1 MKPNINNLK
10 EWEKNYFGIVS
21 PYKRGQLYYYL
32 KFLNSKRFKIIPG
45 DIVEAGVFRGTSL
58 ISSALL
64 ISKIK
69 SIKKKKIWAYD
80 TFSGFPSFS
89 KFDEKN
95 KFFQLFKEDKI
106 SKSHYFD
113 TLKINKYH
121 KIFKSNK
128 ISPKNIS
135 SSNNFDNTSL
145 LFIKKKIKFF
155 KLSTKINLVKGDF
168 KNTMK
173 YQKNLPKKISAG
185 LIDCDLYGGYKI
197 SLKYFWPRLSIN
209 GKLFLDEYFSLKFP
223 GPRFA
228 VNEFLKNNNNAKL
241 IKEGITADFERWSLK
256 KIGK

>member
-32 KFLNSKRFKIIPG
+32 KFLNSKRFKSIPG

-145 LFIKKKIKFF
+145 LFIKKKIK
-155 KLSTKINLVKGDF
+155 
-168 KNTMK
+168 
-173 YQKNLPKKISAG
+173 
-185 LIDCDLYGGYKI
+185 
-197 SLKYFWPRLSIN
+197 
-209 GKLFLDEYFSLKFP
+209 
-223 GPRFA
+223 
-228 VNEFLKNNNNAKL
+228 
-241 IKEGITADFERWSLK
+241 
-256 KIGK
+256 